1 MVTLSQKVEEI
12 LNKGADLAK
21 EKRHAFL
28 TPEHMLKAML
38 CDEEIKEFIESAGGK
53 ITEMNTELDNYFNE
67 IPTVSEA
74 KPSEDSEPELPDEEL
89 DDDFEDEDEN
99 EDFDEEELED
109 FENDD
114 FDEEDFEEEFMKG
127 DEE

>member
-38 CDEEIKEFIESAGGK
+38 CDEEIKECIESAGGK

-74 KPSEDSEPELPDEEL
+74 KPSEDSESLQALIKGAAQRRAGVYAGRKEHR
-89 DDDFEDEDEN
+89 EDHGPGAVCPGADQPH
-99 EDFDEEELED
+99 DVL
-109 FENDD
+109 
-114 FDEEDFEEEFMKG
+114 
-127 DEE
+127 